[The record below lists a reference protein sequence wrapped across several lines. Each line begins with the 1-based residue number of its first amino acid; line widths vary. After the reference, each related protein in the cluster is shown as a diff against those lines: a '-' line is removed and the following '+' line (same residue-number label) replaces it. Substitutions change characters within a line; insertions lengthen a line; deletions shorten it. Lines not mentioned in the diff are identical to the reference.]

1 MKIVLAP
8 NALKGSLC
16 ASAAAAALAR
26 GVKRAAPDAEVL
38 CVPVADGGDGLVDV
52 FLHALSGQE
61 VRRNV
66 TGPLWE
72 DVSAAFCLVPDQK
85 MAAIEMATASG
96 LALLR
101 PEQRNPLL
109 TTTYGTGQLLAEA
122 LRMGA
127 RKLTIGIGGSATNDG
142 GTGMACALGI
152 RFLDDAGSEV
162 KPNGGN
168 LSRIRSIDD
177 SRLMPEVR
185 TACIEAACDVDN
197 PLLGARGSAAVYA
210 PQKGATPAQVAQLE
224 AGLANLADCIERK
237 YGLNVRDLPGA
248 GAAGGMGAGLLAF
261 LGAKLRKGIHLVFD
275 AVGLEEKIRGA
286 DLVFTAEG
294 QIDYQTRFGKAPAG
308 VAELAQK
315 YNIPC
320 IAIAG
325 GIGEGVEELHATGI
339 SAIFTLCPGPV
350 SLPDAMS
357 RGAEYME
364 LVASQAMRLFL
375 AARS

>member
-1 MKIVLAP
+1 MKVVLAP
-8 NALKGSLC
+8 NALKGCLR
-16 ASAAAAALAR
+16 ASEAAAAMAR
-26 GVKRAAPDAEVL
+26 GVRKAAPDAVVR

-61 VRRNV
+61 VRRTV

-72 DVSAAFCLVPDQK
+72 DVNAAFCYVPARN

-96 LALLR
+96 LALLPAER
-101 PEQRNPLL
+101 RNPLL

-127 RKLTIGIGGSATNDG
+127 TRLTIGIGGSATNDG

-152 RFLDDAGSEV
+152 RFLDESGSEV
-162 KPNGGN
+162 KPTGGN
-168 LSRIRSIDD
+168 LHRIRSIDD

-185 TACIEAACDVDN
+185 RATIEAACDVDN
-197 PLLGARGSAAVYA
+197 PLLGPRGAAAVYA
-210 PQKGATPAQVAQLE
+210 PQKGASPEQVKELE
-224 AGLANLADCIERK
+224 AGLENLAACIETK
-237 YGLNVRDLPGA
+237 YGVNVRDLPGA

-261 LGAKLRKGIHLVFD
+261 VGAKLKKGIELVFD
-275 AVGLEEKIRGA
+275 AVKLDDQLRDA

-315 YNIPC
+315 YDIPC

-325 GIGEGVEELHATGI
+325 GIGEGVEELHACGI
-339 SAIFTLCPGPV
+339 SAVFTLCPGPV
-350 SLPDAMS
+350 SL
-357 RGAEYME
+357 E
-364 LVASQAMRLFL
+364 QAMRCGADYIERVSEQAVRLFL
-375 AARS
+375 AGRR